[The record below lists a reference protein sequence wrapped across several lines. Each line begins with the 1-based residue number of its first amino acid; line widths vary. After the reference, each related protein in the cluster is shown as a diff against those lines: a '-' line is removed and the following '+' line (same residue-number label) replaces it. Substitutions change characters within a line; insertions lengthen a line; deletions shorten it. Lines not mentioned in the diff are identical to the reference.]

1 MSLAETISDP
11 VWSPIT
17 QEMPLEKDPDNI
29 WTSKHV
35 STHPSKGA
43 VDFKETL
50 QALESSLGDIYQRCN
65 SFMQSIEAEL
75 KNIVSIEQQE
85 TAKILVNAN
94 IIRQLD
100 STSKGKMSRLPE
112 MALASK
118 THNHVTM
125 NPSDTQQSPGIE
137 PSLTSSETNTVSL
150 LFRDTW
156 LC

>member
-1 MSLAETISDP
+1 MGLAKTIPDP

-17 QEMPLEKDPDNI
+17 QEMPLEKNPDKI

-35 STHPSKGA
+35 STYPSKGA
-43 VDFKETL
+43 VDFKETPQTL
-50 QALESSLGDIYQRCN
+50 DSSLGDICQRF
-65 SFMQSIEAEL
+65 SPFLQSIYADIN
-75 KNIVSIEQQE
+75 KIVPIEQQE
-85 TAKILVNAN
+85 TAKELVIAN
-94 IIRQLD
+94 IIRQSD
-100 STSKGKMSRLPE
+100 STSSGTKSALPE

-118 THNHVTM
+118 DYYHVTM

-137 PSLTSSETNTVSL
+137 TSLTSSETNTVSF